1 MRNTSRQNFTH
12 QYFKTWATPLVF
24 LGFALLL
31 TGCGSS
37 EASTT
42 PEEIAAM
49 QQLADREADLVE
61 RERAAAQREAA
72 ITEHALEITER
83 LESLEQ
89 RQQELEGLNSDLTSR
104 SSGLSQREAEV
115 ARHEASLNDHRSRL
129 AAEQQALAEA
139 RTAAAKQA
147 EEHEA
152 ARRAEAARRDPP
164 PVYTEVSLAAD
175 TLLDIEFLTTVS
187 SASNRV
193 GDTFRTRLTNDL
205 IGEGGRMVVPAGTE
219 LVGQVTQAVPLKRV
233 GGQAELGLQFGELQL
248 PWGRTVEVNASFH
261 DAGRNQSRRSKKVIG
276 GAAAG
281 GAILGRILDD
291 DDRGRGTV
299 LGAILGAA
307 IGTAAASNRPGDE
320 IEIPGG
326 TIVTLELDEPVTV
339 TVPWK
344 SKFSAP

>member
-1 MRNTSRQNFTH
+1 MQAINRQH
-12 QYFKTWATPLVF
+12 IKTWATPLAV
-24 LGFALLL
+24 LGITLAL
-31 TGCGSS
+31 TGCGSTD
-37 EASTT
+37 ASTS
-42 PEEIAAM
+42 PQEFAAM
-49 QQLADREADLVE
+49 QQLAEREAELAE

-89 RQQELEGLNSDLTSR
+89 RQQELEQLNGNLTSQ
-104 SSGLSQREAEV
+104 SSSLARREAEL
-115 ARHEASLNDHRSRL
+115 ARHEASVSESRSQL
-129 AAEQQALAEA
+129 AADRQALAA
-139 RTAAAKQA
+139 TRAAELKQA
-147 EEHEA
+147 EERES
-152 ARRAEAARRDPP
+152 ARLAEAARRNPP

-175 TLLDIEFLTTVS
+175 TLLDVEFLTTVS
-187 SASNRV
+187 SVSSRI
-193 GDTFRTRLTNDL
+193 GDTFRTRLTKDL
-205 IGEGGRMVVPAGTE
+205 IADDGRLIVPAGTE

-248 PWGRTVEVNASFH
+248 PWGRTVELNASFF
-261 DAGRNQSRRSKKVIG
+261 DAGRNESLRSKKVIG

-320 IEIPGG
+320 VEIPGG
-326 TIVTLELDEPVTV
+326 TVVTLELDEPVTV
-339 TVPWK
+339 AVPWK
-344 SKFSAP
+344 SQFNAP